1 MSKTFIIS
9 KSARILL
16 QFGKKKQPR
25 KDHPFPRGSCDSVSV
40 IT

>member
-16 QFGKKKQPR
+16 QFGKKNNPAR
-25 KDHPFPRGSCDSVSV
+25 IIHSHGVLV
-40 IT
+40 IRYQ